1 MRALNISALMAL
13 MIMSSVMLAG
23 CGRRAGLDTPV
34 SYEQVTPGTPE
45 AEAAAHPPLGPDG
58 KPMKVPTRREPEPAM
73 RSFPLDPLL
82 N

>member
-1 MRALNISALMAL
+1 MRVFGKAVLFASLFFCMAALS
-13 MIMSSVMLAG
+13 G

-34 SYEQVTPGTPE
+34 SYEQALPGTPE
-45 AEAAAHPPLGPDG
+45 AEAAANPPLGPNG
-58 KPMKVPTRREPEPAM
+58 KPEKVPTRRQPEPAM